1 MTIGTILILIVQPM
15 EIIQKIESTQTKG
28 NSMLK
33 KVLDIIISYLMIYLF
48 GAYIIFLVK
57 SLIYGKEKFYGSEKP
72 TLMEKIK
79 KYFFNKSFNL

>member
-1 MTIGTILILIVQPM
+1 MF
-15 EIIQKIESTQTKG
+15 
-28 NSMLK
+28 K

-57 SLIYGKEKFYGSEKP
+57 SVIYGKEKFYGTEKP

-79 KYFFNKSFNL
+79 KIFLILWWKNILGF

>member
-1 MTIGTILILIVQPM
+1 MF
-15 EIIQKIESTQTKG
+15 
-28 NSMLK
+28 K
-33 KVLDIIISYLMIYLF
+33 KVLDIIILYLLIYLF

-79 KYFFNKSFNL
+79 KIFF